1 MFKATIAQTLFL
13 LSGRRNMHGVSSLK
27 TILSTSIAN
36 ARLF

>member
-13 LSGRRNMHGVSSLK
+13 LSGRRNMHGVSLK